1 MFEIADIKRI
11 PMSGIGS
18 GMPSCVE
25 LCQIFRIHQ
34 AKCQMLIIHKVLY
47 VQEVVTPSSIESYYL
62 KMVTTSWTNSFMDG
76 YTMHSYYTSYR
87 IIPPIGPWV

>member
-1 MFEIADIKRI
+1 MIEIADIKRI

-34 AKCQMLIIHKVLY
+34 AKCQMLIHKALY
-47 VQEVVTPSSIESYYL
+47 VQEVVIYSNLLY
-62 KMVTTSWTNSFMDG
+62 KMGKYFLDRL
-76 YTMHSYYTSYR
+76 Y
-87 IIPPIGPWV
+87 IQCE